1 MGQTSIIETTV
12 EDVFNADDG
21 VVIASTKRAV
31 KKTKLE
37 LTDQFVKVSKYL
49 NVIFSYNK
57 SFWIIYTVT
66 DTYNSADNDHYDQNF
81 QYFNQQIKTQLSW
94 NVLLLCNLLQI

>member
-1 MGQTSIIETTV
+1 MYFVIVEKITILKYNLGYIVVIFTTIITWMWRENMGQTSIIETTV

-49 NVIFSYNK
+49 NVIFS
-57 SFWIIYTVT
+57 
-66 DTYNSADNDHYDQNF
+66 
-81 QYFNQQIKTQLSW
+81 
-94 NVLLLCNLLQI
+94 